1 MNREMRFKAKND
13 PGLREIQKNLANE
26 LKWSEKGRKDDPKRS
41 IDIYRGVF
49 RRLVMDDLHIT
60 EEMIEAVMSRLPENE
75 DSLRDDVVN
84 VLSTLLALAWYSM
97 DSTNPDG
104 GEEDVS

>member
-1 MNREMRFKAKND
+1 MNREMRFKAKDD
-13 PGLREIQKNLANE
+13 PELKETQEFLVNE
-26 LKWSEKGRKDDPKRS
+26 LKWSEGGRKENPERS

-49 RRLVMDDLHIT
+49 RCLVMERLHIT
-60 EEMIEAVMSRLPENE
+60 EEMIEEVMSRLPENE

-97 DSTNPDG
+97 ESNPDG